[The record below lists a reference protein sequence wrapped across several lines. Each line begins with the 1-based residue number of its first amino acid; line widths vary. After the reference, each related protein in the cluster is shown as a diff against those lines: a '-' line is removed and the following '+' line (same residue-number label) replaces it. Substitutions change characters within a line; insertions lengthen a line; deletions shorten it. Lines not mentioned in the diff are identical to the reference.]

1 MQANA
6 CRLARQECP
15 PGLFER
21 SYHTLNVEVDRN
33 RSTAQVLDFLA
44 ESLDAPAQSP

>member
-6 CRLARQECP
+6 CRLARQESP

-21 SYHTLNVEVDRN
+21 SYHTLHVEVDPN
-33 RSTAQVLDFLA
+33 GSTAQVLDLVA
-44 ESLDAPAQSP
+44 ESLDAPAQGP